1 MLSHVHLAALLSLAA
16 GAAGAAAPA
25 AGQDRRALRPNV
37 EAREFAPVTPAHA
50 EPFEFTLPRP
60 PLDRPRTAALIAGLR
75 DSQTA
80 DACLAGLVR
89 LDLSE
94 LKRHARDLPAEAL
107 RARLLAP
114 ATDPDAADACG
125 FLLAFADPQAA
136 RAALSR
142 AALDRAKRGDQAT
155 GCVLGLLLC
164 GGEPALEWLGKL
176 CVRPRCPIGF
186 TLSAL
191 TAADVAVREPGFG
204 LNPARLH
211 GFAATLLASDA
222 AAPSAVDKLIDW
234 RAWQHAAAVLNA
246 AERSADPDALR
257 RRSLQL
263 AAGRFAL
270 ACASDRSAGTHG
282 RLCQSWLSETAATD
296 PDLLRRARRIAGR

>member
-1 MLSHVHLAALLSLAA
+1 MLNHVRLAALLSLAA
-16 GAAGAAAPA
+16 GAAAPA
-25 AGQDRRALRPNV
+25 AGQERRALRPNL
-37 EAREFAPVTPAHA
+37 EARGFVPETPPHA

-60 PLDRPRTAALIAGLR
+60 PLDRTRVADLIAGLG
-75 DSQTA
+75 DPHAA

-89 LDLSE
+89 LDLDE
-94 LKRHARDLPAEAL
+94 LKRHARDLPADTL
-107 RARLLAP
+107 RARLLDP

-142 AALDRAKRGDQAT
+142 AALDRAKRGEQAT
-155 GCVLGLLLC
+155 GCLLGLLLC
-164 GGEPALEWLGKL
+164 GGEPALAWLEKL

-211 GFAATLLASDA
+211 GFAATLLTSDA

-234 RAWQHAAAVLNA
+234 RAWQHAVAVLNA
-246 AERSADPDALR
+246 ADRSADPDALR

-270 ACASDRSAGTHG
+270 ACAADRSAGSQG
-282 RLCQSWLSETAATD
+282 RLCRSWLAETAATD
-296 PDLLRRARRIAGR
+296 PDLLRRAKRIAGR